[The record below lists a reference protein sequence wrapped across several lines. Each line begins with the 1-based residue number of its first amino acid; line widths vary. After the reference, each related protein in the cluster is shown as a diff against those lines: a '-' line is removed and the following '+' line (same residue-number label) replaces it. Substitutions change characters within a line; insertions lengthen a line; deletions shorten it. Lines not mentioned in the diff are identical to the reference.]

1 MPWMSVLD
9 PQRRVAAAT
18 IAREVI
24 VRSTDPEY
32 RSVALAAAGQQ
43 TQFPSALRWD
53 PYGIA
58 AGDAGLAVLCAHM
71 DAWLPGEGWD
81 EIAHGFLTV
90 AAREVERS
98 PRIPPGL
105 FGGLSGLAFA
115 TASLS
120 RGGARYEQLLSN
132 LDEALAP
139 QAAACGERLRAGH
152 GRGRVSEFD
161 VISGASGI
169 GLYLLQRD
177 VHGVLPQ
184 VLSGLVSLAEPQA
197 KPPRWMTPPHM
208 LGDESL
214 MRLCPWGSLNCG
226 LAHGIPGPVA
236 LLALALRAGLAVPG
250 QDEAVRQLADW
261 LIAHRADDEWGVNWP
276 AVVPLP
282 PPKAP
287 QLNPMLEPCRSA
299 WCYGS
304 PGVARALWL
313 AGDALD
319 DTGLRELAVEAMHA
333 VLARPVKERRIESP
347 TLCHGVAGLLQIVLR
362 FAHDTGLPA
371 FSDAAA
377 ELVNQLLA
385 VYEPERPLA
394 YASLEPGSN
403 PVDHAGLL
411 DGAPGIAMALLAAA
425 TDTEPT
431 WDRLFLLS

>member
-1 MPWMSVLD
+1 
-9 PQRRVAAAT
+9 
-18 IAREVI
+18 
-24 VRSTDPEY
+24 
-32 RSVALAAAGQQ
+32 
-43 TQFPSALRWD
+43 
-53 PYGIA
+53 
-58 AGDAGLAVLCAHM
+58 M

-250 QDEAVRQLADW
+250 RTRRCASSLTGSSLIVLTTNGASTGRRSYRSPHRRRRSLIRCSSRAAVHGATAAPVLLA
-261 LIAHRADDEWGVNWP
+261 R
-276 AVVPLP
+276 
-282 PPKAP
+282 
-287 QLNPMLEPCRSA
+287 C
-299 WCYGS
+299 GS
-304 PGVARALWL
+304 PV
-313 AGDALD
+313 
-319 DTGLRELAVEAMHA
+319 MH
-333 VLARPVKERRIESP
+333 
-347 TLCHGVAGLLQIVLR
+347 
-362 FAHDTGLPA
+362 
-371 FSDAAA
+371 
-377 ELVNQLLA
+377 
-385 VYEPERPLA
+385 
-394 YASLEPGSN
+394 
-403 PVDHAGLL
+403 
-411 DGAPGIAMALLAAA
+411 
-425 TDTEPT
+425 
-431 WDRLFLLS
+431 